1 MSLDL
6 FEKNINNAENLSTEY
21 ENFSRSAWELQVV
34 LGEHDMRGLGEEDLP
49 RTVRKVARVII
60 HEDFNNIVKFNNDLA
75 LILLSN
81 EDQTKLCKIAKLH
94 KQLIHEFCNLE

>member
-1 MSLDL
+1 M
-6 FEKNINNAENLSTEY
+6 
-21 ENFSRSAWELQVV
+21 V